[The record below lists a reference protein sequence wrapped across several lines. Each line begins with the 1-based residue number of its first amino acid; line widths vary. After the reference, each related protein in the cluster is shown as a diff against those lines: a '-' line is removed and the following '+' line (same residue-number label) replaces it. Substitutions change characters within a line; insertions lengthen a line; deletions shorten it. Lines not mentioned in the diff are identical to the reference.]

1 MTLDTSLPQLRVI
14 THSFIRLE
22 GSDGTV
28 IYVDPYR
35 AEDTPHDA
43 TFVLI
48 THAHFDHFSPED
60 IDAVKNSTTTLVAPA
75 TMAGDVARACIGD
88 RVHLVEPEQT
98 LQLGPLTIE
107 AAPAY
112 NTDPSRLGKHPQS
125 NSWLG
130 YVLTLDGIRY
140 YVAGDTDQGP
150 ENSQIACDV
159 ALVPIGGT
167 YTMDALQ
174 AAAFVNDLKPQVAV
188 PIHFGCLVGTAADA
202 ETFAQHV
209 NPSIDVVRKTER

>member
-1 MTLDTSLPQLRVI
+1 MV
-14 THSFIRLE
+14 
-22 GSDGTV
+22 
-28 IYVDPYR
+28 
-35 AEDTPHDA
+35 
-43 TFVLI
+43 
-48 THAHFDHFSPED
+48 
-60 IDAVKNSTTTLVAPA
+60 
-75 TMAGDVARACIGD
+75 
-88 RVHLVEPEQT
+88 
-98 LQLGPLTIE
+98 
-107 AAPAY
+107 
-112 NTDPSRLGKHPQS
+112 
-125 NSWLG
+125 
-130 YVLTLDGIRY
+130 TLDGIRY